1 MDRTKYVSRRQAARS
16 LGVSVGTLSK
26 IAEAAGISRHRLPG
40 HNREY
45 LEKQAIQRLADQ
57 FKAGQ
62 VSA

>member
-16 LGVSVGTLSK
+16 LGVSINSLSK
-26 IAEAAGISRHRLPG
+26 ITQAAGISRHKLPG
-40 HNREY
+40 HSRIY
-45 LEKQAIQRLADQ
+45 LEKQAIERLADQ